1 MKKIISAVLFC
12 APLSALAADAT
23 VDLTFKGTLTKPT
36 CTASFVGTN
45 GKDIAF
51 GAINAS
57 DIMGKAE
64 GIIIA
69 AAGTKDVA
77 LQFTGCAGG
86 TTNLNISFEGT
97 DVSGYGFSGHAP
109 SFLDSASVKS
119 GLGFALFKDKAKT
132 AVDEAIEFKSS
143 TVDTVAL
150 SSLAKT
156 GETYKWPLYA
166 KMVVTK
172 NSLLKDSA
180 AVNANSA
187 GKDLTAK
194 AFVNIAYE

>member
-1 MKKIISAVLFC
+1 MKKLISAMLLC

-23 VDLTFKGTLTKPT
+23 VDLTFKGTLTQPT

-45 GKDIAF
+45 GTDIAF

-57 DIMGKAE
+57 DIMGKEE
-64 GIIIA
+64 GSIIA

-86 TTNLNISFEGT
+86 TTNLNISFAGT
-97 DVSGYGFSGHAP
+97 DVSGYGFLGKAP

-132 AVDEAIEFKSS
+132 AADDAIDFRSEANS
-143 TVDTVAL
+143 VAL